1 MRGPDVLAEGAT
13 VASGETIVRAFQDA
27 FSPQGIKGKLRGKT
41 RFLDGS
47 PTVLA
52 SSDRGPA
59 TAMILAEMPN
69 SPGERS
75 HISIQLELWD
85 RGNGCDYRLLHL
97 GVVGP
102 LGVSAS
108 KGEARRRAAAFE
120 AAL

>member
-1 MRGPDVLAEGAT
+1 MRGADVLAEGST
-13 VASGETIVRAFQDA
+13 VASGEAIVRAFQDA
-27 FSPQGIKGKLRGKT
+27 FSPQGFKGKVRGKT

-47 PTVLA
+47 LDVLA
-52 SSDRGPA
+52 RPDHGPA
-59 TAMILAEMPN
+59 TATILAEMPN

-75 HISIQLELWD
+75 YISIQLELWD
-85 RGNGCDYRLLHL
+85 RGNGCDYRLVHL

-108 KGEARRRAAAFE
+108 RGEARQRAARFS